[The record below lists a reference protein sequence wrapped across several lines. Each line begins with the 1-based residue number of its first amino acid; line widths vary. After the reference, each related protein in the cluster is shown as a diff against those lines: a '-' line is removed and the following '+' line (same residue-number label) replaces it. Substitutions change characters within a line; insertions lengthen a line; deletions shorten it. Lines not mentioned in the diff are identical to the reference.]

1 MSNTT
6 RSRLGSIRE
15 VRPGVWKVCVSKGYR
30 ADGRQRT
37 VYATVHGTEDDA
49 RAKVRELSERIGR
62 NPSYACGVTLADVWR
77 DYKVSK
83 GQRLAKKTLAGYT
96 WYVEHV
102 WLPRLGDVDVTRIT
116 RPDVQ
121 RVLLQLE
128 SHDMADRCRR
138 ILSAVLSWA
147 VSVQILD
154 ENVVRRGG
162 FELPGD
168 VGSAYEDEDV
178 WDDDPF
184 AAIDAGRD
192 VWDAVTVMEAF
203 PLMRGLP
210 LESAWLAMVGA
221 GLRVEEALALRKM
234 DVRRVLIGGKEVT
247 QLAVHHARTDMDERK
262 RTKTKRSVRI
272 VAVAEPFG
280 MRLWQLADELPKR
293 DDLLCQVSAANQN
306 KRWRGYFAAPLDAES
321 ADPDERRRA
330 RHVPGDQW
338 THKGRLHGLP
348 YLPLARMRATHA
360 TLMQEAGV
368 LDSINAAVHGHSE
381 QVAYTNYKRAD
392 LTAAA
397 EQTGQ
402 YLRLVM

>member
-1 MSNTT
+1 MTSR
-6 RSRLGSIRE
+6 RSSPHHGHVRE
-15 VRPGVWKVCVSKGYR
+15 VSPGVWKVTVTSGHR
-30 ADGRQRT
+30 ADGKKRR

-49 RAKVRELSERIGR
+49 RDKARELARSIGR
-62 NPSYACGVTLADVWR
+62 NPSYARGMTLADTWEEYR
-77 DYKVSK
+77 KDK
-83 GQRLAKKTLAGYT
+83 GQRLANKTMASYS
-96 WYVEHV
+96 WFMERV
-102 WLPRLGDVDVTRIT
+102 WLPALGDMDVTRISHA
-116 RPDVQ
+116 DVQ
-121 RVLLQLE
+121 RVLIGLRT
-128 SHDMADRCRR
+128 HDEAARCKR
-138 ILSAVLSWA
+138 ILSGVLSWA
-147 VSVQILD
+147 VSVSIVD

-168 VGSAYEDEDV
+168 FGAAYEDEDV
-178 WDDDPF
+178 WNDDPF
-184 AAIDAGRD
+184 AAIDSARD

-210 LESAWLAMVGA
+210 LESAWLAMVGG

-272 VAVAEPFG
+272 VTVAEPFG
-280 MRLWQLADELPKR
+280 ARLWEIADSLDTR
-293 DDLLCQVSAANQN
+293 DEPLCKVSAANQN
-306 KRWRGYFAAPLDAES
+306 KRWRSYFAEQPDYHKRMAES
-321 ADPDERRRA
+321 RKVA
-330 RHVPGDQW
+330 
-338 THKGRLHGLP
+338 GRLHGLP
-348 YLPLARMRATHA
+348 YLPLSRMRATHA

-381 QVAYTNYKRAD
+381 AVAYTHYKRAD

-402 YLRLVM
+402 YLRLVK

>member
-15 VRPGVWKVCVSKGYR
+15 VRPGIWEVYVSKGYR
-30 ADGRQRT
+30 ADGRQRK
-37 VYATVHGTEDDA
+37 VYATVHGTENDA
-49 RAKVRELSERIGR
+49 QAKVRELADQIGR
-62 NPSYACGVTLADVWR
+62 NPNYSRGMTLANTWGEYRKD
-77 DYKVSK
+77 K
-83 GQRLAKKTLAGYT
+83 GERLAKKTLAGYT
-96 WYVEHV
+96 WFMERV
-102 WLPRLGDVDVTRIT
+102 WLPKLGDRDVTRIT
-116 RPDVQ
+116 HADVQ
-121 RVLLQLE
+121 QVLIGLRT
-128 SHDMADRCRR
+128 HDEAARCKR

-147 VSVQILD
+147 VSAAILD
-154 ENVVRRGG
+154 ENVVKRGG

-168 VGSAYEDEDV
+168 VGSAYEDEEI

-184 AAIDAGRD
+184 AAIDSARD
-192 VWDAVTVMEAF
+192 VWDAVTVMRAF
-203 PLMRGLP
+203 PLMHGLP
-210 LESAWLAMVGA
+210 LESAWLAMVGG

-234 DVRRVLIGGKEVT
+234 DVRRVLLDGKPVT

-262 RTKTKRSVRI
+262 RTKTKRSIRI

-280 MRLWQLADELPKR
+280 TRLWELADALESR
-293 DDLLCQVSAANQN
+293 GELLCKVSASNQN
-306 KRWRGYFAAPLDAES
+306 KRWRSYFAERPDYHKRM
-321 ADPDERRRA
+321 ADSRK
-330 RHVPGDQW
+330 VC
-338 THKGRLHGLP
+338 GRLHGLP

-381 QVAYTNYKRAD
+381 AVAYTNYKRAD